1 MTSTHLPVFDD
12 EPGQPPRGGAMS
24 DRPNDHQPASTPP
37 ATLAQVLDGLEPMGD
52 LSRFAIEDLTP
63 AEEDEFFRILEEA

>member
-1 MTSTHLPVFDD
+1 
-12 EPGQPPRGGAMS
+12 MS
-24 DRPNDHQPASTPP
+24 DHPTDHQPAPPPP

-63 AEEDEFFRILEEA
+63 AQEDEFFRILEEA